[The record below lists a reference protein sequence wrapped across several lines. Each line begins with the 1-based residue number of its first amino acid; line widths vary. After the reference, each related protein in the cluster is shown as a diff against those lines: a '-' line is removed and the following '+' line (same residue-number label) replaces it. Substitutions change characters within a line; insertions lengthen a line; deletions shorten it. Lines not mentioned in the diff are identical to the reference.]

1 MQNYGNEKIYP
12 ETLENKKLNFEL
24 LAEQF
29 SEGNDNLKM
38 ALLTSWKNDVQ
49 TVGCCIGHKERCDE
63 NGMVKKLC
71 VDFDTKEIV
80 ERKLSFEDSLSS
92 YISFKIK
99 IENSSVLS
107 KLYTAID
114 NKYLDKVSLQLSV
127 HPHGFLIMNIHIAES
142 VKNDCFEFI
151 SNFYEVNNNYQESEL
166 FSFFVSLEENAKDN
180 NDYYDEITMQEK
192 MMINPL
198 TYFYKKGNR
207 TLMFFGEEI
216 NEENIIGVIRDN
228 VEYLKYISD
237 SNSNIPDCFI
247 EYIIGSIL
255 KKDINAFKY
264 INKTIDD
271 LTYARIC
278 ITAARQDSRVLTM
291 IDKDKLTANGRDY
304 YSEISSVVMEE
315 KSKKM

>member
-1 MQNYGNEKIYP
+1 MKNYGNEKIYP

-107 KLYTAID
+107 KLYTALD
-114 NKYLDKVSLQLSV
+114 EKYLNKISLQLSV
-127 HPHGFLIMNIHIAES
+127 NPHGFLMLDVHAAES
-142 VKNDCFEFI
+142 IKNDFFKFMT
-151 SNFYEVNNNYQESEL
+151 NFYTMNNNYQGSDL
-166 FSFFVSLEENAKDN
+166 FNFFISLEKNAREN
-180 NDYYDEITMQEK
+180 NDCYNEIIVQEK
-192 MMINPL
+192 MMTSPL
-198 TYFYKKGNR
+198 TYFYKKGDDI
-207 TLMFFGEEI
+207 LLFFGEEI
-216 NEENIIGVIRDN
+216 NEENIIGTILN
-228 VEYLKYISD
+228 NISYLKYISD
-237 SNSNIPDCFI
+237 SNSNIPECFV
-247 EYIIGSIL
+247 EYIIESII
-255 KKDINAFKY
+255 KRDINAIKY
-264 INKTIDD
+264 INKNVDNLI
-271 LTYARIC
+271 YSRIC
-278 ITAARQDSRVLTM
+278 MEAIKQDSKVLAM
-291 IDKDKLTANGRDY
+291 VD
-304 YSEISSVVMEE
+304 
-315 KSKKM
+315 KSKLNDDFRNSLNIRKK

>member
-1 MQNYGNEKIYP
+1 MKNYGNEKIYP

-107 KLYTAID
+107 KLYTALD
-114 NKYLDKVSLQLSV
+114 EKYLNKISLQLSV
-127 HPHGFLIMNIHIAES
+127 NPHGFLMLDVHAAES
-142 VKNDCFEFI
+142 IKDDFFKFMTI
-151 SNFYEVNNNYQESEL
+151 FYTMNNNYQGSDL
-166 FSFFVSLEENAKDN
+166 FNFFISLEENAREN
-180 NDYYDEITMQEK
+180 NDCYNEIIVQEK
-192 MMINPL
+192 MMTSPL
-198 TYFYKKGNR
+198 TYFYKKGDD
-207 TLMFFGEEI
+207 TLLFFGEEI
-216 NEENIIGVIRDN
+216 NEENIIGTILN
-228 VEYLKYISD
+228 NISYLKYISD
-237 SNSNIPDCFI
+237 SNSNIPECFV
-247 EYIIGSIL
+247 EYIIESII
-255 KKDINAFKY
+255 KRDINAIKY
-264 INKTIDD
+264 INKNVDNLI
-271 LTYARIC
+271 YSRIC
-278 ITAARQDSRVLTM
+278 MEAIKQDSKVLAM
-291 IDKDKLTANGRDY
+291 VD
-304 YSEISSVVMEE
+304 
-315 KSKKM
+315 KSKLNDDFRNSLNIRKK

>member
-1 MQNYGNEKIYP
+1 MKNYGNEKIYP

-107 KLYTAID
+107 KLYTALD
-114 NKYLDKVSLQLSV
+114 EKYLNKISLQLSV
-127 HPHGFLIMNIHIAES
+127 NPHGFLMLDVHAAES
-142 VKNDCFEFI
+142 IKDDFFKFMT
-151 SNFYEVNNNYQESEL
+151 NFYTMNNNYQGSDL
-166 FSFFVSLEENAKDN
+166 FNFFISLEENAREN
-180 NDYYDEITMQEK
+180 NDCYNEIIVQEK
-192 MMINPL
+192 MMTSPL
-198 TYFYKKGNR
+198 TYFYKKGDD
-207 TLMFFGEEI
+207 TLLFFGEEI
-216 NEENIIGVIRDN
+216 NEENIIGTILN
-228 VEYLKYISD
+228 NISYLKYISD
-237 SNSNIPDCFI
+237 SNSNIPECFV
-247 EYIIGSIL
+247 EYIIESII
-255 KKDINAFKY
+255 KRDINAIKY
-264 INKTIDD
+264 INKNVDNLI
-271 LTYARIC
+271 YSRIC
-278 ITAARQDSRVLTM
+278 MEAIKQDSKVLAM
-291 IDKDKLTANGRDY
+291 VD
-304 YSEISSVVMEE
+304 
-315 KSKKM
+315 KSKLNDDFRNSLNIRKK

>member
-107 KLYTAID
+107 KLYTALD
-114 NKYLDKVSLQLSV
+114 EKYLNKISLQLSV
-127 HPHGFLIMNIHIAES
+127 NPHGFLMLDVHVAES
-142 VKNDCFEFI
+142 IKDDFFKFI
-151 SNFYEVNNNYQESEL
+151 TNFYTINNNYQESDL
-166 FSFFVSLEENAKDN
+166 FNFFISLEENAREN
-180 NDYYDEITMQEK
+180 NDCYNEIIVQEK
-192 MMINPL
+192 MMTSPL
-198 TYFYKKGNR
+198 TYFYKKGDD
-207 TLMFFGEEI
+207 TLLFFGEEI
-216 NEENIIGVIRDN
+216 NEENIIGTILN
-228 VEYLKYISD
+228 NISYLKYISD
-237 SNSNIPDCFI
+237 SNSNIPECFV
-247 EYIIGSIL
+247 EYIIESII
-255 KKDINAFKY
+255 KRDINAIKY
-264 INKTIDD
+264 INKNVDNLI
-271 LTYARIC
+271 YARIC
-278 ITAARQDSRVLTM
+278 MEVIKQDSKVLAM
-291 IDKDKLTANGRDY
+291 VDKNKLNDDFRD
-304 YSEISSVVMEE
+304 SLNIR
-315 KSKKM
+315 KK